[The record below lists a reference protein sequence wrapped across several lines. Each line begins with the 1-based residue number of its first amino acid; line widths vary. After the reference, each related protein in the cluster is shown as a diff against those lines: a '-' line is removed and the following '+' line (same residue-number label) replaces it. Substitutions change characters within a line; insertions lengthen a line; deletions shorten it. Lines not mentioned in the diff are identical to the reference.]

1 MEHLLRDVKDA
12 TLSSLAGDVSGRL
25 LALKGLSSRLALL
38 SEYLGH
44 VLDGRLPANHDII
57 NHVQVGGQLGRGV
70 RGRREWVL
78 GEGLGPWLAI
88 WRGGN
93 DQLSGAACAEIGGF
107 AIGKTGVLGSWH

>member
-57 NHVQVGGQLGRGV
+57 NHVQVGGHWGLCARGGAGWSGCWGGGQDLGWPYGGV
-70 RGRREWVL
+70 RTVG
-78 GEGLGPWLAI
+78 
-88 WRGGN
+88 
-93 DQLSGAACAEIGGF
+93 
-107 AIGKTGVLGSWH
+107 